1 MTANFKDSMQKI
13 VWPLKAVIERNVRET
28 TEKIES
34 EMKEVKEKLV
44 SLTASVEN
52 SRGEGQLL
60 ETEKKKWV
68 ITCIS

>member
-1 MTANFKDSMQKI
+1 M
-13 VWPLKAVIERNVRET
+13 RET

-52 SRGEGQLL
+52 SRGEGQFL

-68 ITCIS
+68 ITCISSRAHWAEVVVVVGA

>member
-1 MTANFKDSMQKI
+1 M
-13 VWPLKAVIERNVRET
+13 RET